1 MNNRVRAGTCYSY
14 VSQEQSEQVKQ
25 LRQLQNEFMELHGSP
40 DEFEPLAR
48 PPFVWAFGLVVGL
61 AFWVF
66 LYRVI

>member
-40 DEFEPLAR
+40 DEFECLAR
-48 PPFVWAFGLVVGL
+48 PPFLWAFGLVVGL
-61 AFWVF
+61 AFLVF